1 LKKLELLTKLKSL
14 KKRQKLLLCTA
25 VLLLCFTGWVIW
37 GNISLQV
44 TEYTIASDR
53 IPDDFDN
60 FRIVQISDL
69 HNAEFGADNVRL
81 LEKIREQNPD
91 IIVITGD
98 IVDSRRTNLSIA
110 LSFAEQAVQI
120 APTYYVPGNHEGRL
134 NYRFISKSLQNVG
147 VIPLLDKRISL
158 TRQGEKI
165 SLLGLI
171 DDNCRPKGT
180 TEDALISLME
190 ETDSYTLLLS
200 HRPTFFDDYVASGAD
215 LVLTGHIH
223 GGQFRLPFIG
233 GLYAPGQGLLPKYDA
248 GLFTEGQTN
257 MIISRGLG
265 NSAFPFRIN
274 NRPEIVVVTL
284 KKG

>member
-1 LKKLELLTKLKSL
+1 MKKLELLTILKSL
-14 KKRQKLLLCTA
+14 NKRQKILIVA
-25 VLLLCFTGWVIW
+25 GVFALCFILWVIW
-37 GNISLQV
+37 GNLSLQV
-44 TEYTIASDR
+44 TQYSITSDR
-53 IPDDFDN
+53 IPESFDH

-69 HNAEFGADNVRL
+69 HNAQFGTNNERL
-81 LEKIREQNPD
+81 MEKIRAQKPD

-98 IVDSRRTNLSIA
+98 IVDSRRTNLSVA

-134 NYRFISKSLQNVG
+134 NYISISKSLQNVG

-158 TRQGEKI
+158 TRQGEEI
-165 SLLGLI
+165 ALLGLI

-190 ETDSYTLLLS
+190 ETDGYTLLLA

-215 LVLTGHIH
+215 LVLTGHVH

-233 GLYAPGQGLLPKYDA
+233 GLYTPGQGLFPKYDA